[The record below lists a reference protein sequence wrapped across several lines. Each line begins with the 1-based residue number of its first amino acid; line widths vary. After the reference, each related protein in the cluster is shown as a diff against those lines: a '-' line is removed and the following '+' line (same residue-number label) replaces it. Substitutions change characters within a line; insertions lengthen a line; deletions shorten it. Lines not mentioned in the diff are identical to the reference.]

1 MRIICDKTYSHSLKI
16 IFVALTQFAG
26 DHGFGLTHVID
37 CALNCNDAFEVKTVN
52 VVDTTNS
59 DFRVGVLHD
68 SFNCVAALSDNSTNK
83 IIVCEDLQSD
93 LPVDKIYNNIIAIQL

>member
-26 DHGFGLTHVID
+26 DHRFGLAHVID
-37 CALNCNDAFEVKTVN
+37 YTLNCDDAFEVKTVN
-52 VVDTTNS
+52 VIDTTNS

-68 SFNCVAALSDNSTNK
+68 SFNCVAAFSDNSTNK

-93 LPVDKIYNNIIAIQL
+93 LPVNNKQNI